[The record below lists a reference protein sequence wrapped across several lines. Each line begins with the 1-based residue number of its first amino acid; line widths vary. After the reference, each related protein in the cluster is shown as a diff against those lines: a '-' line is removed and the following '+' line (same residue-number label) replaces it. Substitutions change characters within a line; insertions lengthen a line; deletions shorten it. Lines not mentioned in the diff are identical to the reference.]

1 MFNKPLNILPETE
14 QFSEELFKKLYEW
27 EEYLFV
33 KELSSQ
39 GKEDIGDPKAL
50 FQVMFETELD
60 HNRTMPDEIKNK
72 IADLRVFT
80 LGYATQEVIDL
91 ISKKEPPRK

>member
-1 MFNKPLNILPETE
+1 MFNKSLNILPDAK

-27 EEYLFV
+27 EEYLFI

-39 GKEDIGDPKAL
+39 GKDIEDPKGL
-50 FQVMFETELD
+50 FQVMYETELD

-91 ISKKEPPRK
+91 INKKEPPRK

>member
-1 MFNKPLNILPETE
+1 MFNKPLSMLADAKKRSTI
-14 QFSEELFKKLYEW
+14 LFKKLYGW
-27 EEYLFV
+27 EEYLFM

-39 GKEDIGDPKAL
+39 GKDIGDPKGL
-50 FQVMFETELD
+50 FQVMYETELD
-60 HNRTMPDEIKNK
+60 HNRTMPDEIKSK

-91 ISKKEPPRK
+91 INKKEPPRK